1 MIIKSTLQEFIKRV
15 GSLTEVGRMLGV
27 PRQQVHIA
35 IIQNTQVLLSMTK
48 ITRFLIVTYS
58 ASGANYD
65 Y

>member
-1 MIIKSTLQEFIKRV
+1 MIIKKHTAKFIKRV

-27 PRQQVHIA
+27 PRQQLHIA

-58 ASGANYD
+58 AKWGKL
-65 Y
+65 